1 MLLCACLCILDTVVK
16 QIHRTIRLQN
26 NVLFQVFF
34 PTNFEHYIAQMELRD
49 ADQNVVDPNPTA
61 ETLIIGPDS
70 KDLHLNTRTEVDC
83 VHCYDDAFFGLPI
96 DQVRCV
102 LISVLFPTF
111 LSEKIATFLLVFMQ
125 NH

>member
-1 MLLCACLCILDTVVK
+1 M
-16 QIHRTIRLQN
+16 
-26 NVLFQVFF
+26 FF
-34 PTNFEHYIAQMELRD
+34 PTNFEHYISQMELRD

-61 ETLIIGPDS
+61 ETLITGPDS

-102 LISVLFPTF
+102 LIWMLLPTSFYGKMAAFNFVRVL
-111 LSEKIATFLLVFMQ
+111 
-125 NH
+125 